1 MTESS
6 EKTGTDLAEASEVLR
21 TVLKLKGSPVAVG
34 FAATKDDIPADVPE
48 IEKRFKHCQMVSQA
62 RNEGR
67 VFYSTAEDH
76 ECMGGA
82 YALGLKELTPSLKS
96 GKFYHKLGKFESIS
110 SSKRTMGS
118 VPHLP
123 TGETFATMY
132 APLEKAPFT
141 PQVIIIVGR
150 PWAMLKLAQSSLFR
164 MGGRAHADFSGIQSV
179 CSDSAAETY
188 LTGKPN
194 FSLGCDGSRTFSGI
208 TDDEMVMGF
217 PAEMLPELVDALQV
231 VARAPGSS
239 KK

>member
-1 MTESS
+1 M
-6 EKTGTDLAEASEVLR
+6 
-21 TVLKLKGSPVAVG
+21 
-34 FAATKDDIPADVPE
+34 PE
-48 IEKRFKHCQMVSQA
+48 IEKRFKHCQMVSLA

-67 VFYSTAEDH
+67 IFYSTAEDH

-82 YALGLKELTPSLKS
+82 YALGLKDPHPYPEDGEVLLQTRKVREC
-96 GKFYHKLGKFESIS
+96 H
-110 SSKRTMGS
+110 SSKRTMES

-132 APLEKAPFT
+132 APLEKASFT
-141 PQVIIIVGR
+141 PQVIIIVAR

-164 MGGRAHADFSGIQSV
+164 MGGRTHADFSGIQSV

-231 VARAPGSS
+231 VARAPGS
-239 KK
+239 

>member
-6 EKTGTDLAEASEVLR
+6 EKTGPAYAEASEILR
-21 TVLKLKGSPVAVG
+21 TALKLKGSPVAVG

-48 IEKRFKHCQMVSQA
+48 IEKRFKHCQMVSLA

-67 VFYSTAEDH
+67 IFHSTAEDH

-82 YALGLKELTPSLKS
+82 YALGLKDLTPTLKS

-110 SSKRTMGS
+110 SSKRTMES

-132 APLEKAPFT
+132 APLETTPFN
-141 PQVIIIVGR
+141 PQVIIIVAR
-150 PWAMLKLAQSSLFR
+150 PWAMLKLAQSSLFQ
-164 MGGRAHADFSGIQSV
+164 MGGRAHADFSGIQSL

-208 TDDEMVMGF
+208 TDDELVMGF
-217 PAEMLPELVDALQV
+217 PAEMLPDLVDALQV